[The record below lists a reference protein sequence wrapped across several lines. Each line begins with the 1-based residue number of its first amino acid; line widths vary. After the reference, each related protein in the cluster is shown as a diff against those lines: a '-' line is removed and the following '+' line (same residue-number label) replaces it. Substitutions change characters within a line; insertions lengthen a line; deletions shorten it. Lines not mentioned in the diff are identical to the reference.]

1 MAHLC
6 QDRRASAIL
15 GYGTL
20 WIRWPSQLASG
31 RGVSSRDVSA
41 HMLYEITQR
50 LVMGLTVGTILA

>member
-1 MAHLC
+1 M
-6 QDRRASAIL
+6 L

-31 RGVSSRDVSA
+31 RGVGSRDVSA

-50 LVMGLTVGTILA
+50 LIMGLTVGTILA